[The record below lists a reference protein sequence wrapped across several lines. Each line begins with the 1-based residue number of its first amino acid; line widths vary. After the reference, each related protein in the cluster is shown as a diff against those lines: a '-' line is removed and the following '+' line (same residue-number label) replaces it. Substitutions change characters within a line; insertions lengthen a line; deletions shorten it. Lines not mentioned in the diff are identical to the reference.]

1 MYIEN
6 RGGGRA
12 MEVVAVGF
20 LIWFILTISIITGA
34 IILVILNK
42 SKKATIALGL
52 WTLITFI
59 LFIITLLIN
68 RK

>member
-1 MYIEN
+1 MYNEN
-6 RGGGRA
+6 RGGGRV
-12 MEVVAVGF
+12 MEFVVVGF
-20 LIWFILTISIITGA
+20 IAWFISTVSIIIGS